1 MHARLRHRGFAF
13 LAILTAIA
21 CIGGCAAP
29 RAYLIVDYQ
38 VPPISDQLIGQKV
51 RIEAK
56 DLRQDAQLFT
66 PAAAEYFKD
75 FQNRYSLTWVSQN
88 KNRILAGE
96 KNMQELFL
104 ETFKKRLEQMGAEVV
119 YSDREE
125 IPLFQILINSVKIDI
140 KDRKWIVRAGYEA
153 NLSVDNQ
160 IVARETVSGEGE
172 KLQIIG
178 RKAADDAMGD
188 IFTSVI
194 NRVDIVKLF
203 KQANLN

>member
-1 MHARLRHRGFAF
+1 MRRPIF
-13 LAILTAIA
+13 LFFSLVIAIA
-21 CIGGCAAP
+21 CICGCGQ

-38 VPPISDQLIGQKV
+38 VPAVTDQLIGQKV

-56 DLRQDAQLFT
+56 DLREDAQLFT
-66 PAAAEYFKD
+66 PEAAKHFKD

-125 IPLFQILINSVKIDI
+125 IPLFQVLVNSVKIDL
-140 KDRKWIVRAGYEA
+140 KDRKWVVSASYEA
-153 NLSVDNQ
+153 NLTVDNQ
-160 IVARETVSGEGE
+160 IVARETISGEGE
-172 KLQIIG
+172 KLQLIG
-178 RKAADDAMGD
+178 RKAADDALGD

-194 NRVDIVKLF
+194 NRVDIIKLF
-203 KQANLN
+203 KQAKMI